1 MDRMKKAKLWK
12 DIEVGNCE
20 TISKTMTESDVIF
33 WGGIT
38 GDISPIYFDREYSMT
53 RKFGDVVVPGL
64 CVAGLISAA
73 VTKVTLGNIY
83 AMQVLKF
90 IKPVYIGDT
99 ITATATIIEKL
110 ADSHMIKIETQC
122 HNQNGELIIDGEA
135 LEYIME

>member
-1 MDRMKKAKLWK
+1 MDRVKKAKLWK

-53 RKFGDVVVPGL
+53 RRFGDVVVPGL

-99 ITATATIIEKL
+99 ITATAAIVEKL
-110 ADSHMIKIETQC
+110 ADSRMIKIETQC